1 MEEIKVVVFDDN
13 KSRREL
19 LSLLINSKEHY
30 CCVGAYEDCRMIIKK
45 ISSNEP
51 HVILMD
57 IDMPHVN
64 GIEGLKIVKQHFP
77 KIKILMQT
85 IFEDEEKIF
94 QAIMNGA
101 NGYILKKTSPQ
112 KLLEAITDVLEGGA
126 PMTPTIAQQVLN
138 LFANKYG
145 SPIQKKKFDLTK
157 RELEILNF
165 LVQGY
170 SYKMI
175 CKELNLTYATVNSH
189 ISHLYE
195 KLHVTSGAQA
205 VAKAMENNL
214 F

>member
-101 NGYILKKTSPQ
+101 NGSIL
-112 KLLEAITDVLEGGA
+112 
-126 PMTPTIAQQVLN
+126 
-138 LFANKYG
+138 
-145 SPIQKKKFDLTK
+145 
-157 RELEILNF
+157 
-165 LVQGY
+165 
-170 SYKMI
+170 
-175 CKELNLTYATVNSH
+175 
-189 ISHLYE
+189 
-195 KLHVTSGAQA
+195 
-205 VAKAMENNL
+205 
-214 F
+214 